1 MAREEEGNTTTR
13 TRIAYSREFLI
24 SLGTSSAAC
33 RRRPVGF
40 DASKLSELGLVDTG
54 SSVRYV
60 GPFGRWGGACSSGSG
75 NTESK
80 PNQLDRHPENQSRDN
95 WRSKEH
101 DGLLGSGAF
110 PRIPSYAGPLASN
123 DQGSRYQ
130 LTRNA
135 GGYQPTRQYKAPPVS
150 HQHLDLTNTVTF
162 GSFENWNKDIVEEE
176 RKKRASS
183 ELTRKEHHQ
192 ALQEKKKAPDR
203 DKENL
208 GDGSLLQNSA
218 GKRDPPTK
226 GDKLNISSL
235 SKEDA
240 IESAPLLPTPTI
252 SPLEPLGF
260 TNELPQKRLES
271 QSFNTSRNSEDTR
284 KLYIQ
289 IRWFLSATV
298 NVVL

>member
-1 MAREEEGNTTTR
+1 
-13 TRIAYSREFLI
+13 
-24 SLGTSSAAC
+24 
-33 RRRPVGF
+33 
-40 DASKLSELGLVDTG
+40 
-54 SSVRYV
+54 
-60 GPFGRWGGACSSGSG
+60 
-75 NTESK
+75 
-80 PNQLDRHPENQSRDN
+80 
-95 WRSKEH
+95 
-101 DGLLGSGAF
+101 
-110 PRIPSYAGPLASN
+110 
-123 DQGSRYQ
+123 
-130 LTRNA
+130 
-135 GGYQPTRQYKAPPVS
+135 
-150 HQHLDLTNTVTF
+150 LTNTVTF

-176 RKKRASS
+176 RKKRGNCRCTTIWSYILSSTDAEYLMLMSYAASS

-260 TNELPQKRLES
+260 TNELPKKRLES
-271 QSFNTSRNSEDTR
+271 QSFNTSRNSE
-284 KLYIQ
+284 
-289 IRWFLSATV
+289 V
-298 NVVL
+298 